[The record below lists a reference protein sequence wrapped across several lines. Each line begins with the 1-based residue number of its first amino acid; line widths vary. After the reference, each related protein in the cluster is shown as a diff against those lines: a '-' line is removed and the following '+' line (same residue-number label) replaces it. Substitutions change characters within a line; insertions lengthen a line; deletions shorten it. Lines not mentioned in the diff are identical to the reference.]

1 MTCLQTDY
9 FFSHCVVHI
18 FLSSALK
25 LFSRNFTTPDKTLFN
40 QKLWIFFL
48 FLHINICCGYSLE
61 VPQRG
66 TSNEYQQH
74 TF

>member
-40 QKLWIFFL
+40 KKTMDIFL
-48 FLHINICCGYSLE
+48 ISPQLTCCGYSLE

-66 TSNEYQQH
+66 TSNEYPQH